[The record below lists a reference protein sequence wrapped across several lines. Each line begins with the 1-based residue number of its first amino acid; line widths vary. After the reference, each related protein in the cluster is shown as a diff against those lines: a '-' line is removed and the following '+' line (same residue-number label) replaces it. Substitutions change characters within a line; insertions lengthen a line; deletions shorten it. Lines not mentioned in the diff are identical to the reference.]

1 MLLWLARSQPGAL
14 AEGKRQLRLARKEQP
29 NSPLA
34 REAKRLLA
42 GLEGV

>member
-1 MLLWLARSQPGAL
+1 MLLWIARAQPGAL
-14 AEGKRQLRLARKEQP
+14 AEGRRQLRLAQKEQP
-29 NSPLA
+29 RSPLA